1 METIQSII
9 KWHAETFPDAT
20 LQGQAQKFQEEK
32 KEYLAATNIK
42 DKTEELADV
51 FIVGCGIAR
60 FDMMFAAAV
69 FSYVNQEYIKMYKIV
84 SRATTPLMMAKNLF
98 EEAINKKMEKN
109 RKRKWH
115 KGNGV
120 YKHINNP

>member
-1 METIQSII
+1 MQTKQETIQSII

-32 KEYLAATNIK
+32 KEYLAATNIG

-69 FSYVNQEYIKMYKIV
+69 FSYVNQAHIKSMHKCLFKAYHQTYKLK
-84 SRATTPLMMAKNLF
+84 SAKTV
-98 EEAINKKMEKN
+98 IQ
-109 RKRKWH
+109 
-115 KGNGV
+115 
-120 YKHINNP
+120 